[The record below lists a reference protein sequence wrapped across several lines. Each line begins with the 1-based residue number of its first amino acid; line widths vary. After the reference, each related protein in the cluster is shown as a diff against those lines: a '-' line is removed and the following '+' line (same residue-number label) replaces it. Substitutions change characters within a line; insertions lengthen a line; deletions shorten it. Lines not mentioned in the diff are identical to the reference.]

1 MKLERMLD
9 IEIGGKEYSVQ
20 EAKTKEELLK
30 GLSGVT
36 SLPKDQGMLFYFGE
50 PQEVSMWMKD
60 TKIPL
65 DIVFINEDLQVT
77 KVHTGQPEDETL
89 ISQSDTMYVLE
100 VNANS
105 GIKEGDILEF
115 DEDDEDAPVMWVL
128 AQDQSKQMPLW
139 GGERIISRR
148 ETKVIVSKAKKI
160 EEVKDDQK
168 SYESKCKNL
177 GKYIF
182 KVFKGQDNRPAEYVK
197 SPK

>member
-1 MKLERMLD
+1 MKPERMLD

-60 TKIPL
+60 TEIPL
-65 DIVFINEDLQVT
+65 DIAFINEDLQVT

-89 ISQSDTMYVLE
+89 ISQPDTMYVLE
-100 VNANS
+100 VNADS

-160 EEVKDDQK
+160 EEVKKDQK
-168 SYESKCKNL
+168 LYEQKCKNL
-177 GKYIF
+177 GKYVF
-182 KVFKGQDNRPAEYVK
+182 KVFRGQDNRPAEYVK

>member
-1 MKLERMLD
+1 MKPERMLD

-60 TKIPL
+60 TEIPL

-89 ISQSDTMYVLE
+89 ISQPDTMYVLE
-100 VNANS
+100 VNADS

-115 DEDDEDAPVMWVL
+115 DEDDKDAPVMWVL

-160 EEVKDDQK
+160 EEVKKDQK
-168 SYESKCKNL
+168 TYESKCKNL

>member
-1 MKLERMLD
+1 MLD

-30 GLSGVT
+30 GLSGIT

-60 TKIPL
+60 TEIPL

-77 KVHTGQPEDETL
+77 KVHAGQPEDETL
-89 ISQSDTMYVLE
+89 ISQPDTMYVLE

-160 EEVKDDQK
+160 EEVKEDQK
-168 SYESKCKNL
+168 LYEQKCKNL

-197 SPK
+197 SPN

>member
-1 MKLERMLD
+1 MLD

-30 GLSGVT
+30 GLSGIT

-60 TKIPL
+60 TEIPL

-89 ISQSDTMYVLE
+89 ISQPDTMYVLE
-100 VNANS
+100 VNADS

-160 EEVKDDQK
+160 EEVKKDQK
-168 SYESKCKNL
+168 AYESKCKNL
-177 GKYIF
+177 GKYVF
-182 KVFKGQDNRPAEYVK
+182 KVFRGQDNRPAEYVK

>member
-1 MKLERMLD
+1 MLD

-60 TKIPL
+60 TEIPL

-77 KVHTGQPEDETL
+77 KIHTGQPEDETL
-89 ISQSDTMYVLE
+89 ISQPDTMYVLE
-100 VNANS
+100 VNADS

-128 AQDQSKQMPLW
+128 APDQSKQMPLW

-160 EEVKDDQK
+160 EEVKEDQK
-168 SYESKCKNL
+168 LYEQKCKNL

-197 SPK
+197 SPN

>member
-1 MKLERMLD
+1 MLD

-89 ISQSDTMYVLE
+89 ISQPDTMYVLE
-100 VNANS
+100 VNADS

-128 AQDQSKQMPLW
+128 APDQSKQMPLW

-160 EEVKDDQK
+160 EEVKKDQK
-168 SYESKCKNL
+168 LYEQKCKNL
-177 GKYIF
+177 GKYVF

-197 SPK
+197 SPN

>member
-1 MKLERMLD
+1 MKPERMLD

-20 EAKTKEELLK
+20 EAKTKEELTQ
-30 GLSGVT
+30 GLSNID
-36 SLPKDQGMLFYFGE
+36 SLPKDQGMLFYFNE

-60 TKIPL
+60 TNIPL
-65 DIVFINEDLQVT
+65 DIIFINEDLQVT
-77 KVHTGQPEDETL
+77 KVYQGQPNDETL
-89 ISQSDTMYVLE
+89 VSEPNTLYVLE
-100 VNANS
+100 VNINS
-105 GIKEGDILEF
+105 GIKEGDVLEF
-115 DEDDEDAPVMWVL
+115 DEDDEDAPVMWGL

-160 EEVKDDQK
+160 EEVKEDQK
-168 SYESKCKNL
+168 LYEQKCKNL

-197 SPK
+197 SPN

>member
-1 MKLERMLD
+1 MLD

-36 SLPKDQGMLFYFGE
+36 SLSKDQGMLFYFGE

-60 TKIPL
+60 TEIPL
-65 DIVFINEDLQVT
+65 DIAFINEDLQVT

-89 ISQSDTMYVLE
+89 ISQPDTMYVLE
-100 VNANS
+100 VNTDS

-128 AQDQSKQMPLW
+128 APDQSKQMPLW

-160 EEVKDDQK
+160 EEIKKDQK
-168 SYESKCKNL
+168 AYESKCKNL
-177 GKYIF
+177 GKYVF
-182 KVFKGQDNRPAEYVK
+182 KVFRGQDNRPAEYVK

>member
-1 MKLERMLD
+1 MKPERMLD

-60 TKIPL
+60 TEIPL

-89 ISQSDTMYVLE
+89 ISQPDTMYVLE
-100 VNANS
+100 VNADS

-160 EEVKDDQK
+160 EEVKKDQK
-168 SYESKCKNL
+168 LYEQKCKNL
-177 GKYIF
+177 GKYVF
-182 KVFKGQDNRPAEYVK
+182 KVFRGQDNRPAEYVK

>member
-1 MKLERMLD
+1 MLD

-60 TKIPL
+60 TEIPL

-89 ISQSDTMYVLE
+89 ISQPDTMYVLE
-100 VNANS
+100 VNADS

-160 EEVKDDQK
+160 EEVKKDQK
-168 SYESKCKNL
+168 LYEQKCKNL

-197 SPK
+197 SPN

>member
-60 TKIPL
+60 TEIPL

-160 EEVKDDQK
+160 EEVKKDQK
-168 SYESKCKNL
+168 AYESKCKNL
-177 GKYIF
+177 GKYVF
-182 KVFKGQDNRPAEYVK
+182 KVFRGQDNRPAEYVK

>member
-1 MKLERMLD
+1 MLD

-60 TKIPL
+60 TEIPL

-89 ISQSDTMYVLE
+89 ISQPDTMYVLE
-100 VNANS
+100 VNADS

-128 AQDQSKQMPLW
+128 APDQSKQMPLW

-160 EEVKDDQK
+160 EEVKKDQK
-168 SYESKCKNL
+168 LYEQKCRNL

-197 SPK
+197 SPN

>member
-1 MKLERMLD
+1 MLD

-60 TKIPL
+60 TEIPL

-89 ISQSDTMYVLE
+89 ISQPDTMYVLE
-100 VNANS
+100 VNADS

-139 GGERIISRR
+139 VGERIISRR

-160 EEVKDDQK
+160 EEVKKDQK
-168 SYESKCKNL
+168 LYEQKCKNL

-197 SPK
+197 SPN

>member
-1 MKLERMLD
+1 MLD

-30 GLSGVT
+30 GLSGIT

-60 TKIPL
+60 TEIPL
-65 DIVFINEDLQVT
+65 DIAFINEDLQVT

-100 VNANS
+100 VNADS

-160 EEVKDDQK
+160 EEVKKDQK
-168 SYESKCKNL
+168 AYESKCKNL
-177 GKYIF
+177 GKYVF
-182 KVFKGQDNRPAEYVK
+182 KVFRGQDNRPAEYVK

>member
-1 MKLERMLD
+1 MLD

-30 GLSGVT
+30 GLSGIT

-60 TKIPL
+60 TEIPL
-65 DIVFINEDLQVT
+65 DIAFINEDLQVT

-89 ISQSDTMYVLE
+89 ISQPDTMYVLE
-100 VNANS
+100 VNADS

-160 EEVKDDQK
+160 EEVKEDQK
-168 SYESKCKNL
+168 LYEQKCKNL

-197 SPK
+197 SPN

>member
-1 MKLERMLD
+1 MLD

-60 TKIPL
+60 TEIPL
-65 DIVFINEDLQVT
+65 DIVFINEDLQAT
-77 KVHTGQPEDETL
+77 KVYTGQPEDETL

-100 VNANS
+100 VNADS

-128 AQDQSKQMPLW
+128 AQDQGKQMPLW

-160 EEVKDDQK
+160 EEVKEDQK
-168 SYESKCKNL
+168 LYEQKCKNL

-197 SPK
+197 SPN

>member
-60 TKIPL
+60 TEIPL

-89 ISQSDTMYVLE
+89 ISQPDTMYVLE
-100 VNANS
+100 VNADS

-128 AQDQSKQMPLW
+128 APDQSKQMPLW

-160 EEVKDDQK
+160 EEVKEDQK
-168 SYESKCKNL
+168 LYEQKCRNL

-197 SPK
+197 SPN

>member
-1 MKLERMLD
+1 MLD

-60 TKIPL
+60 TEIPL
-65 DIVFINEDLQVT
+65 DIAFINEDLQVT

-89 ISQSDTMYVLE
+89 ISQPDTMYVLE
-100 VNANS
+100 VNADS

-128 AQDQSKQMPLW
+128 APDQSKQMPLW

-160 EEVKDDQK
+160 EEVKEDQK
-168 SYESKCKNL
+168 LYEQKCKNL

-197 SPK
+197 SPN

>member
-1 MKLERMLD
+1 MLD

-60 TKIPL
+60 TEIPL
-65 DIVFINEDLQVT
+65 DIVFINEDLQAT
-77 KVHTGQPEDETL
+77 KVYTGQPEDETL
-89 ISQSDTMYVLE
+89 ISQPDTMYVLE
-100 VNANS
+100 VNADS

-128 AQDQSKQMPLW
+128 AQDQSKLMPLW

-160 EEVKDDQK
+160 EEVKEDQK
-168 SYESKCKNL
+168 LYEQKCKNL

-197 SPK
+197 SPN

>member
-1 MKLERMLD
+1 MLD

-60 TKIPL
+60 TEIPL

-89 ISQSDTMYVLE
+89 ISQPDTMYVLE
-100 VNANS
+100 VNADS

-128 AQDQSKQMPLW
+128 APDQSKQMPLW

-160 EEVKDDQK
+160 EEVKKDQK
-168 SYESKCKNL
+168 LYEQKCRNL

-197 SPK
+197 SSN